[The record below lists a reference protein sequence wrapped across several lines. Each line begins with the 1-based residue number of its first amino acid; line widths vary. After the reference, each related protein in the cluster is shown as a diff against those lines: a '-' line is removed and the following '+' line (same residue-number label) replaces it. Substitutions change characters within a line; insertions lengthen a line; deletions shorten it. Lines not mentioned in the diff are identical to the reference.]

1 MRKRGGPS
9 GKGLPALW
17 RMTAPAPAQR
27 STTAI
32 GGNSYHARLA
42 PPAAGFSP
50 WDAVA
55 DAAAS
60 LGMARMRPLHYYL
73 LGASSWFLAFG
84 MQTVLFAWLVTMVLR
99 ESPEMVG
106 VAQMTLLL
114 PGTLLILAGG
124 AFADR
129 YGGRRMAVAGQ
140 SAAILAPLM
149 LLLLVASG
157 RLTFAGMLL
166 YAAVIGC
173 AQAFVT
179 PARDA
184 LLNQVAGGRVQRTVM
199 QVSAA
204 QFGTQIV
211 GILFASLAD
220 DLGAA
225 PILGVQ
231 VVILAAGVLAFLG
244 IDNRRQVPGDGRGA
258 AAGLL
263 AGRPRPTQGRSEG
276 VEQTSEGGGLGG
288 GALPQLILEGL
299 TAVLRHRALRL
310 VALQNVAMGLFLMG
324 AYIVT
329 LPVMVREVFQG
340 SAADLSL
347 MNSCNLVGLV
357 LAILLLLR
365 RGDVVRQGRALILAQ
380 WGGALV
386 LILLALAPNYPVFLV
401 VLFFW
406 GASAGVAMSIAR
418 TIMQEQ
424 APEALRGRVMAF
436 SALSFIGAGP
446 LGALLNGYLAE
457 QFGAQAALGIAG
469 AGMVAVMLAIG
480 FRSPLWRMRADA
492 AP

>member
-1 MRKRGGPS
+1 
-9 GKGLPALW
+9 
-17 RMTAPAPAQR
+17 
-27 STTAI
+27 
-32 GGNSYHARLA
+32 
-42 PPAAGFSP
+42 
-50 WDAVA
+50 
-55 DAAAS
+55 
-60 LGMARMRPLHYYL
+60 MRPLHYYL

-149 LLLLVASG
+149 LLLLVMSG
-157 RLTFAGMLL
+157 RLTFASMLL

-220 DLGAA
+220 ELGAA

-231 VVILAAGVLAFLG
+231 VLILAAGVMAFLG
-244 IDNRRQVPGDGRGA
+244 IDNRRVPGDGLGVA
-258 AAGLL
+258 TVALSGPQ
-263 AGRPRPTQGRSEG
+263 RPAQGGRSEG
-276 VEQTSEGGGLGG
+276 GEQTREGSGSLT
-288 GALPQLILEGL
+288 QSILEGL
-299 TAVLRHRALRL
+299 TAVLRHRTLRL

-347 MNSCNLVGLV
+347 MNSCNLIGLV

-380 WGGALV
+380 WSGALV
-386 LILLALAPNYPVFLV
+386 LVLLALAPNYPVFLG

-446 LGALLNGYLAE
+446 VGALLNGYLAE

-469 AGMVAVMLAIG
+469 AGMVAVMLAIS
-480 FRSPLWRMRADA
+480 FRSPLWRMRVDASTCPEAADA
-492 AP
+492 PRTALGTRGR

>member
-1 MRKRGGPS
+1 
-9 GKGLPALW
+9 
-17 RMTAPAPAQR
+17 
-27 STTAI
+27 
-32 GGNSYHARLA
+32 
-42 PPAAGFSP
+42 
-50 WDAVA
+50 
-55 DAAAS
+55 
-60 LGMARMRPLHYYL
+60 MRPLHYYL

-140 SAAILAPLM
+140 LAAILAPLM
-149 LLLLVASG
+149 LLLLVMFG
-157 RLTFAGMLL
+157 RLTFVGMLL

-231 VVILAAGVLAFLG
+231 ALILAAGVMAFLG
-244 IDNRRQVPGDGRGA
+244 IDNRRVPGDGLGVATAALSGRQRPAQGGRG
-258 AAGLL
+258 
-263 AGRPRPTQGRSEG
+263 EG
-276 VEQTSEGGGLGG
+276 GEQTQEGGGSLT
-288 GALPQLILEGL
+288 QSILEGL
-299 TAVLRHRALRL
+299 TAVLRHRTLRL

-347 MNSCNLVGLV
+347 MNSCNLIGLV

-380 WGGALV
+380 WSGALV
-386 LILLALAPNYPVFLV
+386 LVLLALAPNYPVFLG

-469 AGMVAVMLAIG
+469 AGMVAVMLAIS
-480 FRSPLWRMRADA
+480 FRSPLWRMRVESSASS
-492 AP
+492 APWRGSN

>member
-1 MRKRGGPS
+1 
-9 GKGLPALW
+9 
-17 RMTAPAPAQR
+17 
-27 STTAI
+27 
-32 GGNSYHARLA
+32 
-42 PPAAGFSP
+42 
-50 WDAVA
+50 
-55 DAAAS
+55 
-60 LGMARMRPLHYYL
+60 MRPLHYYL

-140 SAAILAPLM
+140 AAAILAPLM
-149 LLLLVASG
+149 LLLLVMSG

-220 DLGAA
+220 DLGPA

-231 VVILAAGVLAFLG
+231 VLILAAGLMAFLG
-244 IDNRRQVPGDGRGA
+244 IDNRGAPGDGLSA
-258 AAGLL
+258 AAGALSGPQRL
-263 AGRPRPTQGRSEG
+263 AQGRRGEG
-276 VEQTSEGGGLGG
+276 GEQTPEGGGSLT
-288 GALPQLILEGL
+288 QSIVEGL
-299 TAVLRHRALRL
+299 AAVLRHRALRL

-347 MNSCNLVGLV
+347 MNSCNLIGLV

-380 WGGALV
+380 WSGALV
-386 LILLALAPNYPVFLV
+386 LVLLALAPNYPVFLV

-469 AGMVAVMLAIG
+469 AGMVAVMLALG
-480 FRSPLWRMRADA
+480 FRSPLWRMRAD
-492 AP
+492 PTP

>member
-1 MRKRGGPS
+1 M
-9 GKGLPALW
+9 
-17 RMTAPAPAQR
+17 Q
-27 STTAI
+27 
-32 GGNSYHARLA
+32 
-42 PPAAGFSP
+42 
-50 WDAVA
+50 
-55 DAAAS
+55 
-60 LGMARMRPLHYYL
+60 PLHYYL

-129 YGGRRMAVAGQ
+129 YGGRRMAAAGQ

-149 LLLLVASG
+149 LLLLVVSD

-173 AQAFVT
+173 AQAFIT

-244 IDNRRQVPGDGRGA
+244 IDNRRQVPRDGRG
-258 AAGLL
+258 GLL
-263 AGRPRPTQGRSEG
+263 SGRPRPTQEQSDGVQPASE
-276 VEQTSEGGGLGG
+276 GG
-288 GALPQLILEGL
+288 GALPQLIQEGL
-299 TAVLRHRALRL
+299 TAVLRHRALRM

-347 MNSCNLVGLV
+347 MNSCNLTGLV

-380 WGGALV
+380 WSGALV

-457 QFGAQAALGIAG
+457 QFGAQAALGMAG
-469 AGMVAVMLAIG
+469 AGMAAVMLAIG

>member
-1 MRKRGGPS
+1 
-9 GKGLPALW
+9 
-17 RMTAPAPAQR
+17 
-27 STTAI
+27 
-32 GGNSYHARLA
+32 
-42 PPAAGFSP
+42 
-50 WDAVA
+50 
-55 DAAAS
+55 
-60 LGMARMRPLHYYL
+60 MRPLHYYL
-73 LGASSWFLAFG
+73 LGTSSWFLAFG

-99 ESPEMVG
+99 ETPEMVG

-140 SAAILAPLM
+140 SAAVLAPLM
-149 LLLLVASG
+149 LLVVVASG
-157 RLTFAGMLL
+157 RLTFADMLL
-166 YAAVIGC
+166 YAAVMGC

-184 LLNQVAGGRVQRTVM
+184 LLNQVSGGRVQRTVM
-199 QVSAA
+199 LVSAA
-204 QFGTQIV
+204 QFGTQIF

-220 DLGAA
+220 DLGVA

-231 VVILAAGVLAFLG
+231 VLILAAGVLGFLG
-244 IDNRRQVPGDGRGA
+244 IKEPRSARAPVAGASAARFFWRRRPAQDRQAQGSRPAMKPRQDPGDA
-258 AAGLL
+258 LL
-263 AGRPRPTQGRSEG
+263 QSIR
-276 VEQTSEGGGLGG
+276 
-288 GALPQLILEGL
+288 EGL
-299 TAVLRHRALRL
+299 TTVLRHRSLRL
-310 VALQNVAMGLFLMG
+310 VTLQNVAMGLFLMG

-329 LPVMVREVFQG
+329 LPLLVREVFQG

-347 MNSCNLVGLV
+347 MNACNLVGLV

-386 LILLALAPNYPVFLV
+386 LILLAMAPNYAVFLS
-401 VLFFW
+401 VLFLW
-406 GASAGVAMSIAR
+406 GASAGVAMSMAR

-424 APEALRGRVMAF
+424 APEAQRGRVMAF

-457 QFGAQAALGIAG
+457 QFGPQAALGIVG
-469 AGMVAVMLAIG
+469 LGMAAVLVLVG
-480 FRSPLWRMRADA
+480 LRSSLWRMRVDA
-492 AP
+492 KR

>member
-1 MRKRGGPS
+1 M
-9 GKGLPALW
+9 
-17 RMTAPAPAQR
+17 Q
-27 STTAI
+27 
-32 GGNSYHARLA
+32 
-42 PPAAGFSP
+42 
-50 WDAVA
+50 
-55 DAAAS
+55 
-60 LGMARMRPLHYYL
+60 PLHYYL

-129 YGGRRMAVAGQ
+129 YGGRRMAAAGQ

-149 LLLLVASG
+149 LLLLVVSD

-173 AQAFVT
+173 AQAFIT

-225 PILGVQ
+225 PILGAQ

-244 IDNRRQVPGDGRGA
+244 IDSRRQVPRDGRG
-258 AAGLL
+258 GLL
-263 AGRPRPTQGRSEG
+263 SGSPRPAEGRSEG
-276 VEQTSEGGGLGG
+276 VQPASEGGGLGG
-288 GALPQLILEGL
+288 GALPQLIQEGL
-299 TAVLRHRALRL
+299 TAVLRHRALRM

-347 MNSCNLVGLV
+347 MNSCNLTGLV

-380 WGGALV
+380 WSGALV

-469 AGMVAVMLAIG
+469 AGMAAVMLAIG

>member
-1 MRKRGGPS
+1 
-9 GKGLPALW
+9 
-17 RMTAPAPAQR
+17 
-27 STTAI
+27 
-32 GGNSYHARLA
+32 
-42 PPAAGFSP
+42 
-50 WDAVA
+50 
-55 DAAAS
+55 
-60 LGMARMRPLHYYL
+60 MRPLHYYL

-149 LLLLVASG
+149 LLLLVMSG

-220 DLGAA
+220 DLGPA

-231 VVILAAGVLAFLG
+231 VLILAAGLMAFLG
-244 IDNRRQVPGDGRGA
+244 IDNRRAQGDGLRV
-258 AAGLL
+258 AAGALSGPQRL
-263 AGRPRPTQGRSEG
+263 AQGGRVEG
-276 VEQTSEGGGLGG
+276 GEQTPEGGGSLR
-288 GALPQLILEGL
+288 QSIMEGL

-347 MNSCNLVGLV
+347 MNSCNLIGLV

-380 WGGALV
+380 WSGALV
-386 LILLALAPNYPVFLV
+386 LVLLALAPNYPVFLV

-469 AGMVAVMLAIG
+469 AGMVAVMLALG
-480 FRSPLWRMRADA
+480 FRSPLWRMRADP

>member
-1 MRKRGGPS
+1 
-9 GKGLPALW
+9 
-17 RMTAPAPAQR
+17 
-27 STTAI
+27 
-32 GGNSYHARLA
+32 
-42 PPAAGFSP
+42 
-50 WDAVA
+50 
-55 DAAAS
+55 
-60 LGMARMRPLHYYL
+60 MRPLHYYL

-149 LLLLVASG
+149 LLLLVMSDH
-157 RLTFAGMLL
+157 LTFAGMLL

-220 DLGAA
+220 DLGPA

-231 VVILAAGVLAFLG
+231 VLILAAGLMAFLG
-244 IDNRRQVPGDGRGA
+244 IDNRRVPGDGLRA
-258 AAGLL
+258 AAGALSGPQRL
-263 AGRPRPTQGRSEG
+263 AQGGRGEG
-276 VEQTSEGGGLGG
+276 GEQTPEGGGSLT
-288 GALPQLILEGL
+288 QSIVEGL

-347 MNSCNLVGLV
+347 MNSCNLIGLV

-380 WGGALV
+380 WSGALV
-386 LILLALAPNYPVFLV
+386 LVLLALAPNYPVFLV

-469 AGMVAVMLAIG
+469 AGMVAVMLALG
-480 FRSPLWRMRADA
+480 FRSPLWRMRADP

>member
-1 MRKRGGPS
+1 
-9 GKGLPALW
+9 
-17 RMTAPAPAQR
+17 
-27 STTAI
+27 
-32 GGNSYHARLA
+32 
-42 PPAAGFSP
+42 
-50 WDAVA
+50 
-55 DAAAS
+55 
-60 LGMARMRPLHYYL
+60 MRPLHYYL

-140 SAAILAPLM
+140 AAAILAPLM
-149 LLLLVASG
+149 LLLLVMSG

-220 DLGAA
+220 DLGPA

-231 VVILAAGVLAFLG
+231 VLILAAGLMAFLG
-244 IDNRRQVPGDGRGA
+244 IDNRRAPGDGLSA
-258 AAGLL
+258 AAGALSGPQRL
-263 AGRPRPTQGRSEG
+263 AQGRRGEG
-276 VEQTSEGGGLGG
+276 GEQTPEGGGSLT
-288 GALPQLILEGL
+288 QSIVEGL

-347 MNSCNLVGLV
+347 MNSCNLIGLV

-380 WGGALV
+380 WSGALV
-386 LILLALAPNYPVFLV
+386 LVLLALAPNYPVFLV

-469 AGMVAVMLAIG
+469 AGMVAVMLALG
-480 FRSPLWRMRADA
+480 FRSPLWRMRAD
-492 AP
+492 PTP

>member
-1 MRKRGGPS
+1 M
-9 GKGLPALW
+9 
-17 RMTAPAPAQR
+17 Q
-27 STTAI
+27 
-32 GGNSYHARLA
+32 
-42 PPAAGFSP
+42 
-50 WDAVA
+50 
-55 DAAAS
+55 
-60 LGMARMRPLHYYL
+60 PLHYYL

-149 LLLLVASG
+149 LLLLVVSD

-173 AQAFVT
+173 AQAFIT

-231 VVILAAGVLAFLG
+231 VVILAAGVLAFQG
-244 IDNRRQVPGDGRGA
+244 IDNRRQVPRDGRG
-258 AAGLL
+258 GLL
-263 AGRPRPTQGRSEG
+263 SGRPRSTQEQSDGVQPASE
-276 VEQTSEGGGLGG
+276 GG
-288 GALPQLILEGL
+288 GALPQLIQEGL
-299 TAVLRHRALRL
+299 TAVLRHRALRM

-347 MNSCNLVGLV
+347 MNSCNLTGLV

-380 WGGALV
+380 WSGALV

-469 AGMVAVMLAIG
+469 AGMAAVMLAIG
-480 FRSPLWRMRADA
+480 FRSPLWRMRTDA

>member
-1 MRKRGGPS
+1 
-9 GKGLPALW
+9 
-17 RMTAPAPAQR
+17 
-27 STTAI
+27 
-32 GGNSYHARLA
+32 
-42 PPAAGFSP
+42 
-50 WDAVA
+50 
-55 DAAAS
+55 
-60 LGMARMRPLHYYL
+60 MRPLHYYL

-149 LLLLVASG
+149 LLLLVTSG
-157 RLTFAGMLL
+157 HLTFASMLL

-220 DLGAA
+220 DLGPA

-231 VVILAAGVLAFLG
+231 VLILAAGVIAFLG
-244 IDNRRQVPGDGRGA
+244 IDNRQVPGDGLSA
-258 AAGLL
+258 AAG
-263 AGRPRPTQGRSEG
+263 A
-276 VEQTSEGGGLGG
+276 LGG
-288 GALPQLILEGL
+288 RQRLAQGGHGSLTQSIVEGL
-299 TAVLRHRALRL
+299 TTVLRHRALRL

-347 MNSCNLVGLV
+347 MNSCNLIGLV

-380 WGGALV
+380 WSGALV
-386 LILLALAPNYPVFLV
+386 LVLLALAPNYPVFLA

-469 AGMVAVMLAIG
+469 AGMVAVMLAIS

-492 AP
+492 QSIPIPK

>member
-1 MRKRGGPS
+1 M
-9 GKGLPALW
+9 
-17 RMTAPAPAQR
+17 Q
-27 STTAI
+27 
-32 GGNSYHARLA
+32 
-42 PPAAGFSP
+42 
-50 WDAVA
+50 
-55 DAAAS
+55 
-60 LGMARMRPLHYYL
+60 PLHYYL

-149 LLLLVASG
+149 LLLLVVSD

-173 AQAFVT
+173 AQAFIT

-231 VVILAAGVLAFLG
+231 VAILAAGVLAFQG
-244 IDNRRQVPGDGRGA
+244 IDNRRQVPREGRG
-258 AAGLL
+258 GLL
-263 AGRPRPTQGRSEG
+263 SGRPRSTQEQSDG
-276 VEQTSEGGGLGG
+276 VQPASEGGGLGG
-288 GALPQLILEGL
+288 ALPQLIQEGL
-299 TAVLRHRALRL
+299 TAVLRHRALRM

-347 MNSCNLVGLV
+347 MNSCNLTGLV

-380 WGGALV
+380 WSGALV

-469 AGMVAVMLAIG
+469 AGMAAVMLAIG

>member
-1 MRKRGGPS
+1 
-9 GKGLPALW
+9 
-17 RMTAPAPAQR
+17 
-27 STTAI
+27 
-32 GGNSYHARLA
+32 
-42 PPAAGFSP
+42 
-50 WDAVA
+50 
-55 DAAAS
+55 
-60 LGMARMRPLHYYL
+60 MRPLHYYL

-149 LLLLVASG
+149 LLLLVMWG

-220 DLGAA
+220 DLGPA

-231 VVILAAGVLAFLG
+231 VLILAAGLMAFLG
-244 IDNRRQVPGDGRGA
+244 IDNRRAPGDGLRA
-258 AAGLL
+258 AAGALSGPQRL
-263 AGRPRPTQGRSEG
+263 AQGGR
-276 VEQTSEGGGLGG
+276 GGGSLT
-288 GALPQLILEGL
+288 QSIMEGL

-340 SAADLSL
+340 SATDLSL
-347 MNSCNLVGLV
+347 MNSCNLIGLV

-380 WGGALV
+380 WSGALV
-386 LILLALAPNYPVFLV
+386 LVLLALAPNYPVFLV

-469 AGMVAVMLAIG
+469 AGMVAVMLALG
-480 FRSPLWRMRADA
+480 FRSPLWRMRAD
-492 AP
+492 PTP

>member
-1 MRKRGGPS
+1 
-9 GKGLPALW
+9 
-17 RMTAPAPAQR
+17 
-27 STTAI
+27 
-32 GGNSYHARLA
+32 
-42 PPAAGFSP
+42 
-50 WDAVA
+50 
-55 DAAAS
+55 
-60 LGMARMRPLHYYL
+60 MRPLHYYL

-149 LLLLVASG
+149 LLLLVMSG

-220 DLGAA
+220 DLGPA

-231 VVILAAGVLAFLG
+231 VLILAAGLMAFLG
-244 IDNRRQVPGDGRGA
+244 IDNRRAPGDGLRA
-258 AAGLL
+258 AAGALSGPQRL
-263 AGRPRPTQGRSEG
+263 AQGGRVEG
-276 VEQTSEGGGLGG
+276 GEQTPEGGGSLT
-288 GALPQLILEGL
+288 QSIMEGL
-299 TAVLRHRALRL
+299 TAVLRHRTLRL

-347 MNSCNLVGLV
+347 MNSCNLIGLV

-380 WGGALV
+380 WSGALV
-386 LILLALAPNYPVFLV
+386 LVLLALAPNYPVFLV

-469 AGMVAVMLAIG
+469 AGMVAVMLALG
-480 FRSPLWRMRADA
+480 FRSPLWRMRADP

>member
-1 MRKRGGPS
+1 
-9 GKGLPALW
+9 
-17 RMTAPAPAQR
+17 
-27 STTAI
+27 
-32 GGNSYHARLA
+32 
-42 PPAAGFSP
+42 
-50 WDAVA
+50 
-55 DAAAS
+55 
-60 LGMARMRPLHYYL
+60 MRPLHYYL

-140 SAAILAPLM
+140 AAAILAPLM
-149 LLLLVASG
+149 LLLLVMSG

-220 DLGAA
+220 DLGPV

-231 VVILAAGVLAFLG
+231 VLILAAGLMAFLG
-244 IDNRRQVPGDGRGA
+244 IDNRRAPGAGLRA
-258 AAGLL
+258 AAGALSGPQRL
-263 AGRPRPTQGRSEG
+263 AQGGRVEG
-276 VEQTSEGGGLGG
+276 GEQTPEGGGSLT
-288 GALPQLILEGL
+288 QSIVEGL
-299 TAVLRHRALRL
+299 TAVLRHRTLRL

-347 MNSCNLVGLV
+347 MNSCNLIGLV

-380 WGGALV
+380 WSGALV
-386 LILLALAPNYPVFLV
+386 LVLLALAPNYPVFLV

-469 AGMVAVMLAIG
+469 AGMVAVMLSLG
-480 FRSPLWRMRADA
+480 FRSPLWRMRADPA
-492 AP
+492 L

>member
-1 MRKRGGPS
+1 
-9 GKGLPALW
+9 
-17 RMTAPAPAQR
+17 
-27 STTAI
+27 
-32 GGNSYHARLA
+32 
-42 PPAAGFSP
+42 
-50 WDAVA
+50 
-55 DAAAS
+55 
-60 LGMARMRPLHYYL
+60 MRPLHYYL
-73 LGASSWFLAFG
+73 LGTSSWFLAFG

-99 ESPEMVG
+99 ETPEMVG

-140 SAAILAPLM
+140 SAAVLAPLM
-149 LLLLVASG
+149 LLLVVASG
-157 RLTFAGMLL
+157 RLTFADMLL
-166 YAAVIGC
+166 YAAVMGC

-184 LLNQVAGGRVQRTVM
+184 LLNQVSGGRVQRTVM

-204 QFGTQIV
+204 QFGTQIF

-220 DLGAA
+220 DLGVA
-225 PILGVQ
+225 PILSVQ
-231 VVILAAGVLAFLG
+231 VLILAAGVLGFLG
-244 IDNRRQVPGDGRGA
+244 IKEPRSARTPVA
-258 AAGLL
+258 AAS
-263 AGRPRPTQGRSEG
+263 AARFFWRRRPAQGRPALGSRPALKPGQD
-276 VEQTSEGGGLGG
+276 LGG
-288 GALPQLILEGL
+288 GALLQSIREGL
-299 TAVLRHRALRL
+299 ATVLRHRSLRL

-329 LPVMVREVFQG
+329 LPLLVREVFQG

-347 MNSCNLVGLV
+347 MNACNLVGLV
-357 LAILLLLR
+357 LTILLLLR

-386 LILLALAPNYPVFLV
+386 LILLAMAPNYAVFLS
-401 VLFFW
+401 VLFLW
-406 GASAGVAMSIAR
+406 GASAGVAMSMAR

-424 APEALRGRVMAF
+424 APEAQRGRVMAF

-457 QFGAQAALGIAG
+457 QFGPQATLGIVG
-469 AGMVAVMLAIG
+469 LGMAAVLVLVG
-480 FRSPLWRMRADA
+480 LRSSLWQIRVDPRA
-492 AP
+492 

>member
-1 MRKRGGPS
+1 
-9 GKGLPALW
+9 
-17 RMTAPAPAQR
+17 
-27 STTAI
+27 
-32 GGNSYHARLA
+32 
-42 PPAAGFSP
+42 
-50 WDAVA
+50 
-55 DAAAS
+55 
-60 LGMARMRPLHYYL
+60 MRPLHYYL

-149 LLLLVASG
+149 LLLLVTSG
-157 RLTFAGMLL
+157 HLTFASMLL

-220 DLGAA
+220 DLGPA

-231 VVILAAGVLAFLG
+231 VLILAAGVIAFLG
-244 IDNRRQVPGDGRGA
+244 IDNRRAPGDGLSA
-258 AAGLL
+258 AAGALGGRQRL
-263 AGRPRPTQGRSEG
+263 AQGGRG
-276 VEQTSEGGGLGG
+276 EGGDLS
-288 GALPQLILEGL
+288 GASLTQSIVEGL
-299 TAVLRHRALRL
+299 TAVLRHRTLRL

-347 MNSCNLVGLV
+347 MNSCNLIGLV

-380 WGGALV
+380 WSGALV
-386 LILLALAPNYPVFLV
+386 LVLLALAPNYPVFLA

-469 AGMVAVMLAIG
+469 AGMVAVMLAIS
-480 FRSPLWRMRADA
+480 FRSPLWRMRADTQSI
-492 AP
+492 PIPK

>member
-1 MRKRGGPS
+1 
-9 GKGLPALW
+9 
-17 RMTAPAPAQR
+17 
-27 STTAI
+27 
-32 GGNSYHARLA
+32 
-42 PPAAGFSP
+42 
-50 WDAVA
+50 
-55 DAAAS
+55 
-60 LGMARMRPLHYYL
+60 MRPLHYYL

-149 LLLLVASG
+149 LLLLVMSG
-157 RLTFAGMLL
+157 HLTFAGMLL

-220 DLGAA
+220 DLGPA

-231 VVILAAGVLAFLG
+231 VLILAAGLMAFLG
-244 IDNRRQVPGDGRGA
+244 IDNRRAPGDGLRV
-258 AAGLL
+258 AAGALSGPQRL
-263 AGRPRPTQGRSEG
+263 AQGGRVEG
-276 VEQTSEGGGLGG
+276 GEQTPEGGGSLT
-288 GALPQLILEGL
+288 QSIVEGL

-347 MNSCNLVGLV
+347 MNSCNLIGLV

-380 WGGALV
+380 WSGALV
-386 LILLALAPNYPVFLV
+386 LVLLALAPNYPVFLV

-469 AGMVAVMLAIG
+469 AGMVAVMLALG
-480 FRSPLWRMRADA
+480 FRSPLWRMRADPA
-492 AP
+492 L

>member
-1 MRKRGGPS
+1 
-9 GKGLPALW
+9 
-17 RMTAPAPAQR
+17 
-27 STTAI
+27 
-32 GGNSYHARLA
+32 
-42 PPAAGFSP
+42 
-50 WDAVA
+50 
-55 DAAAS
+55 
-60 LGMARMRPLHYYL
+60 MRPLHYYL

-149 LLLLVASG
+149 LLLLVISG
-157 RLTFAGMLL
+157 HLTFASMLL

-220 DLGAA
+220 DLGPA

-231 VVILAAGVLAFLG
+231 VLILAAGVIAFLG
-244 IDNRRQVPGDGRGA
+244 IDNQRAPGDGLSA
-258 AAGLL
+258 AAGALGGRQRL
-263 AGRPRPTQGRSEG
+263 AQGGRG
-276 VEQTSEGGGLGG
+276 EGGDLSGG
-288 GALPQLILEGL
+288 SLTQSIVEGL
-299 TAVLRHRALRL
+299 TAVLRHRTLRL

-347 MNSCNLVGLV
+347 MNSCNLIGLV

-380 WGGALV
+380 WSGALV
-386 LILLALAPNYPVFLV
+386 LVLLALAPNYPVFLA
-401 VLFFW
+401 VLFF
-406 GASAGVAMSIAR
+406 
-418 TIMQEQ
+418 
-424 APEALRGRVMAF
+424 
-436 SALSFIGAGP
+436 
-446 LGALLNGYLAE
+446 
-457 QFGAQAALGIAG
+457 
-469 AGMVAVMLAIG
+469 
-480 FRSPLWRMRADA
+480 
-492 AP
+492 

>member
-1 MRKRGGPS
+1 MGNDGGPS
-9 GKGLPALW
+9 GEGLPTPW
-17 RMTAPAPAQR
+17 RMTAAAQVQ
-27 STTAI
+27 SDATAF
-32 GGNSYHARLA
+32 GNSSYHAGLA
-42 PPAAGFSP
+42 LPAAGFSP
-50 WDAVA
+50 WEAVA
-55 DAAAS
+55 AAAS

-140 SAAILAPLM
+140 SAAILAPLL

-231 VVILAAGVLAFLG
+231 VAILAAGVLAFLG
-244 IDNRRQVPGDGRGA
+244 IDDRRPAPGDGGGA
-258 AAGLL
+258 AAGLFL
-263 AGRPRPTQGRSEG
+263 GSPRPPQGRSAG
-276 VEQTSEGGGLGG
+276 AQPASAGGRGLGG

-299 TAVLRHRALRL
+299 TAVLRHRALRM

-340 SAADLSL
+340 TAADLSL

-380 WGGALV
+380 WSGALV

-457 QFGAQAALGIAG
+457 QFGAQAALGVAG
-469 AGMVAVMLAIG
+469 AGMAAVMLAIG
-480 FRSPLWRMRADA
+480 FRSPLWRLRTDA

>member
-1 MRKRGGPS
+1 M
-9 GKGLPALW
+9 
-17 RMTAPAPAQR
+17 Q
-27 STTAI
+27 
-32 GGNSYHARLA
+32 
-42 PPAAGFSP
+42 
-50 WDAVA
+50 
-55 DAAAS
+55 
-60 LGMARMRPLHYYL
+60 PLHYYL

-149 LLLLVASG
+149 LLLLVVSD
-157 RLTFAGMLL
+157 RLTFTGMLL

-173 AQAFVT
+173 AQAFIT

-231 VVILAAGVLAFLG
+231 VAILAAGVLAFQG
-244 IDNRRQVPGDGRGA
+244 IDNRRQVPRDGRG
-258 AAGLL
+258 GLL
-263 AGRPRPTQGRSEG
+263 SGRPRPTQEQSDGVQPASE
-276 VEQTSEGGGLGG
+276 SG
-288 GALPQLILEGL
+288 GALPQLIQEGL
-299 TAVLRHRALRL
+299 TAVLRHRALRM

-347 MNSCNLVGLV
+347 MNSCNLTGLV

-380 WGGALV
+380 WSGALV

-469 AGMVAVMLAIG
+469 AGMAAVMLAIG

>member
-1 MRKRGGPS
+1 M
-9 GKGLPALW
+9 
-17 RMTAPAPAQR
+17 Q
-27 STTAI
+27 
-32 GGNSYHARLA
+32 
-42 PPAAGFSP
+42 
-50 WDAVA
+50 
-55 DAAAS
+55 
-60 LGMARMRPLHYYL
+60 PLHYYL

-149 LLLLVASG
+149 LLLLVVSD

-173 AQAFVT
+173 AQAFIT

-231 VVILAAGVLAFLG
+231 VVILAAGVLAFQG
-244 IDNRRQVPGDGRGA
+244 IDNRRQVPRDGRG
-258 AAGLL
+258 GLL
-263 AGRPRPTQGRSEG
+263 SGRPRSTQEQSDGVQPASE
-276 VEQTSEGGGLGG
+276 GG
-288 GALPQLILEGL
+288 GALPQLIQEGL
-299 TAVLRHRALRL
+299 TAVLRHRALRM

-347 MNSCNLVGLV
+347 MNSCNLTGLV

-380 WGGALV
+380 WSGALV

-469 AGMVAVMLAIG
+469 AGMAAVMLAIG

>member
-1 MRKRGGPS
+1 
-9 GKGLPALW
+9 
-17 RMTAPAPAQR
+17 
-27 STTAI
+27 
-32 GGNSYHARLA
+32 
-42 PPAAGFSP
+42 
-50 WDAVA
+50 
-55 DAAAS
+55 
-60 LGMARMRPLHYYL
+60 MRPLHYYL

-149 LLLLVASG
+149 LLLLVMSG

-220 DLGAA
+220 DLGPA

-231 VVILAAGVLAFLG
+231 VLILAAGLMAFLG
-244 IDNRRQVPGDGRGA
+244 IDNRRAPGDGLRA
-258 AAGLL
+258 AAGALSGPQRL
-263 AGRPRPTQGRSEG
+263 AQGGRVEG
-276 VEQTSEGGGLGG
+276 GEQTPEGGGSLT
-288 GALPQLILEGL
+288 QSIVEGL

-380 WGGALV
+380 WSGALV
-386 LILLALAPNYPVFLV
+386 LVLLALAPNYPVFLV

-469 AGMVAVMLAIG
+469 AGMVAVMLALG
-480 FRSPLWRMRADA
+480 FRSPLWRMRAD
-492 AP
+492 PTP